1 MNFFESQDRA
11 RKQTLLLVLFFSLAV
26 ISLVVLTNLLV
37 MFLFGYIDSQNFNTA
52 APQLNFNWQVFLSV
66 GALVVAVILLG
77 SLYKISSLS
86 KGGDA
91 VAEMLGGKRI
101 VDGSGDLDQQKVLNV
116 VEEMAIA
123 SGAPVPPVYLLDE
136 EGINAFAAGFSPSDA
151 VIGVTRGCIQ
161 QLNRAQLQGVIAHEF
176 SHILNGDMRLNIR
189 LIGILHGILIIGLI
203 GYFLLRSASYSRY
216 SRSSRNNGGGAILGL
231 GLGLVVIGFTGTF
244 FGNLIKAAVSRQRE
258 YLADASAVQFT
269 RNNMGIANAL
279 KRIGGSAAGSRI
291 ENPAG
296 AQISHALFA
305 EGVSG
310 FFSSLFA
317 THPPLDKRIRQL
329 DPDWDGNYNVSAA
342 ETPAGN
348 AKTAAPESSQ
358 GVAAGM
364 VSGFAAGGV
373 QKNTAQLAEDHIA
386 RTGQVNAEVL
396 QQAQSLLE
404 NIPPQLRHS
413 IHEPHGARAAIYFLL
428 LDDKEN
434 IRQAQLQYLQ
444 SESDD
449 GVFEA
454 LRKLIQE
461 TTQIDRT
468 HRLPLIDMSLPALR
482 QLSAQQYQRFRN
494 NVRKLIDIDKRIN
507 LFEWSLQKILF
518 HRLDAVFI
526 KIPAQRIKYKSLH
539 QVATACSLLLS
550 MLIYAGKEKKIDE
563 ENVMQQAQ
571 KELGDINVQLLPVTE
586 ISLPAL
592 NQALDTLNQ
601 LTPLLK
607 PQLLKACVICIRSD
621 DNFSAVEAELFRAIA
636 DTLDCPMPPVL
647 F

>member
-1 MNFFESQDRA
+1 MDFFQSQDHA
-11 RKQTLLLVLFFSLAV
+11 RKQTLLLVVFFSLAV

-37 MFLFGYIDSQNFNTA
+37 MFLFGFIDSQNLNSTA
-52 APQLNFNWQVFLSV
+52 SPLALEFDWQVFLSV
-66 GALVVAVILLG
+66 GAVVVAVILLG

-86 KGGDA
+86 KGGDV
-91 VAEMLGGKRI
+91 VAEMLGGKLI
-101 VDGSGDLDQQKVLNV
+101 VEGSGDLDQQKVLNV

-123 SGAPVPPVYLLDE
+123 SGTPVPPVYLIDE

-189 LIGILHGILIIGLI
+189 LMGILHGILIIGLI
-203 GYFLLRSASYSRY
+203 GYFLLRSAAFSRH

-305 EGVSG
+305 QGISG

-317 THPPLDKRIRQL
+317 THPPLDKRIRRL
-329 DPDWDGNYNVSAA
+329 DPNWDGSFNISAS
-342 ETPAGN
+342 EPAS
-348 AKTAAPESSQ
+348 TISSSE
-358 GVAAGM
+358 AG
-364 VSGFAAGGV
+364 S
-373 QKNTAQLAEDHIA
+373 QKNTAEHLVSGLAA
-386 RTGQVNAEVL
+386 TGFAASQVGQVDPQVL
-396 QQAQSLLE
+396 QQVQALLQQ
-404 NIPPQLRHS
+404 IPPHLHQAL
-413 IHEPHGARAAIYFLL
+413 HEPHGARAAIYFLL
-428 LDDKEN
+428 LDDEN
-434 IRQAQLQYLQ
+434 EIRHAQLQYLQ
-444 SESDD
+444 AESDD
-449 GVFEA
+449 GVFDV
-454 LRKLIQE
+454 LSKLVE
-461 TTQIDRT
+461 ESTQIDNAD
-468 HRLPLIDMSLPALR
+468 RLTLIDISLPALR
-482 QLSAQQYQRFRN
+482 QLSEQQYQRFKN
-494 NVRKLIDIDKRIN
+494 NVGKLIAIDKKVS

-518 HRLDAVFI
+518 HHLDAVFV
-526 KIPAQRIKYKSLH
+526 KIPSRRIRYRSLN
-539 QVATACSLLLS
+539 QVADACSLLLS
-550 MLIYAGKEKKIDE
+550 MLIYAGKEKKFDE
-563 ENVMQQAQ
+563 QKIMQEAK
-571 KELGDINVQLLPVTE
+571 KELGHINVQLLPITE

-592 NQALDTLNQ
+592 NTALDKLNQ

-607 PQLLKACVICIRSD
+607 PRLLKACVICIRAD
-621 DNFSAVEAELFRAIA
+621 QNFSTIEAELFRAIA
-636 DTLDCPMPPVL
+636 DTLDCPMPPV
-647 F
+647 

>member
-1 MNFFESQDRA
+1 MDFFQSQDQA
-11 RKQTLLLVLFFSLAV
+11 RKQTLLLVLFFALAV

-37 MFLFGYIDSQNFNTA
+37 MFLFGYIDSQN
-52 APQLNFNWQVFLSV
+52 LNSTTPVLKFDWQMFFSV
-66 GALVVAVILLG
+66 GALVIAVILLG

-86 KGGDA
+86 RGGDA
-91 VAEMLGGKRI
+91 VAEMLGGKLI

-136 EGINAFAAGFSPSDA
+136 NGINAFAAGFSPSDA

-161 QLNRAQLQGVIAHEF
+161 QLNRTQLQGVIAHEF
-176 SHILNGDMRLNIR
+176 SHILNGDMRINIR
-189 LIGILHGILIIGLI
+189 LIGILHGILIVGLI
-203 GYFLLRSASYSRY
+203 GYFLLRSASFSRY

-231 GLGLVVIGFTGTF
+231 GLGLAVIGFAGTF

-279 KRIGGSAAGSRI
+279 KRIGGSAVGSRI

-317 THPPLDKRIRQL
+317 THPPLEKRIQRL
-329 DPDWDGNYNVSAA
+329 DPQWDGNFNVSAV
-342 ETPAGN
+342 ETPESTSRKGASR
-348 AKTAAPESSQ
+348 AQKTAENL
-358 GVAAGM
+358 
-364 VSGFAAGGV
+364 VSGIAGASFAV
-373 QKNTAQLAEDHIA
+373 NQV
-386 RTGQVNAEVL
+386 GQVRPEAL
-396 QQAQSLLE
+396 QQAQALLQQ
-404 NIPPQLRHS
+404 IPLQLRDA

-428 LDDKEN
+428 LNDEED

-444 SESDD
+444 AESDD
-449 GVFEA
+449 GVFEV
-454 LRKLIQE
+454 LLKLEQE
-461 TTQIDRT
+461 TTHIDIA
-468 HRLPLIDMSLPALR
+468 HRLPLIEISLPALR
-482 QLSAQQYQRFRN
+482 RLSAQQYQRFKN
-494 NVRKLIDIDKRIN
+494 NVRKLVDIDRKVS

-518 HRLDAVFI
+518 HHLDAVFV
-526 KIPAQRIKYKSLH
+526 KIPRQGHKYTSLKR
-539 QVATACSLLLS
+539 VEDACSLLLS
-550 MLIYAGKEKKIDE
+550 MLIYVGKEKKIDE
-563 ENVMQQAQ
+563 AQVMQTAR
-571 KELGDINVQLLPVTE
+571 KELGDINLQLLPVTE

-592 NQALDTLNQ
+592 NDALDRLNR

-607 PQLLKACVICIRSD
+607 PRLLKACVICIRAD
-621 DNFSAVEAELFRAIA
+621 HNFSPVEAELFRAIA
-636 DTLDCPMPPVL
+636 DTLDCPMPPVQL
-647 F
+647 